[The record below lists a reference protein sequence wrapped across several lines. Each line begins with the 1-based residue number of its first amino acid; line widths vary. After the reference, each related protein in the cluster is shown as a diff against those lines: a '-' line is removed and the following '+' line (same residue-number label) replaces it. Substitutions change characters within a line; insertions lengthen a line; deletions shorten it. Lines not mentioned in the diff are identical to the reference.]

1 MFVTSDIDTL
11 RQYIQQEFGYEGD
24 IPADMDLLQKQVLD
38 SFSIV
43 TLAMFVQERFEV
55 ILEAEDLVRA
65 NLATLSS
72 IVALIARKRS

>member
-1 MFVTSDIDTL
+1 MTSDIDTL